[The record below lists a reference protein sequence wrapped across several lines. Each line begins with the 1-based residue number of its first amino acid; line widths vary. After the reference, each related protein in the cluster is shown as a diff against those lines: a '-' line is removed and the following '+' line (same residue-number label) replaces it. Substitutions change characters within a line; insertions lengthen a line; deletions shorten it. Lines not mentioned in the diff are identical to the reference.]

1 MSTYEHRRWEELNER
16 WDKERRRLVPA
27 KAREALGSASSG
39 TRKVLSRTGSKL
51 VEVTP
56 QGLKDATA
64 VVGDA
69 ALEPTIKAV
78 VGVLEWITD
87 MVTELTDPE
96 KVLEYHREQGRD
108 VQTLADLRMLDLK
121 DLDEFTRRMSLKWRG
136 VGIAQ
141 GGTFGAL
148 AFVPVVGTGASIV
161 LDTIVSQVLTTAIAT
176 RVAYAYG
183 FDPNDPD
190 QKKLIERMVLGAYTK
205 QVVKAG
211 AVNETA
217 KAYAAGVGRQR
228 WSQKLRDDHR
238 ILDLTEKLMNQFNG
252 TKGTPVG
259 KVVAKMPAIGVVTSA
274 GLNARMLGNVAQQAR
289 HFAATAHL
297 VEKYGLPM
305 PTKLVHADVA
315 ELESLNDAPD
325 LPELANPEGPRMNS
339 DAGHD
344 RGDVS

>member
-16 WDKERRRLVPA
+16 WSKERRKIVPV
-27 KAREALGSASSG
+27 KAREALGSAG
-39 TRKVLSRTGSKL
+39 TKTTQVLSKTGGKL

-56 QGLKDATA
+56 QRLKNATS

-78 VGVLEWITD
+78 AGVLEWTTD
-87 MVTELTDPE
+87 MVTELTDPA
-96 KVLEYHREQGRD
+96 KVLEYHRSHGRD
-108 VQTLADLRMLDLK
+108 VQTLADLRTLDLK
-121 DLDEFTRRMSLKWRG
+121 ELDEFTRRMSLKWRG

-141 GGTFGAL
+141 GGAFGTL
-148 AFVPVVGTGASIV
+148 AFVPVVGTGASII
-161 LDTIVSQVLTTAIAT
+161 LDTVVSQVLTTAIAT

-183 FDPNDPD
+183 FDPNDAD

-238 ILDLTEKLMNQFNG
+238 ILDLTEKLMSQFNG

-274 GLNARMLGNVAQQAR
+274 GLNARMLGNVAEQAR
-289 HFAATAHL
+289 QFAATTHL

-305 PTKLVHADVA
+305 PTKLGHADIV
-315 ELESLNDAPD
+315 EVETLNGARD
-325 LPELANPEGPRMNS
+325 LPELPSPEDSSRNS
-339 DAGHD
+339 GSGHD
-344 RGDVS
+344 RGDAS